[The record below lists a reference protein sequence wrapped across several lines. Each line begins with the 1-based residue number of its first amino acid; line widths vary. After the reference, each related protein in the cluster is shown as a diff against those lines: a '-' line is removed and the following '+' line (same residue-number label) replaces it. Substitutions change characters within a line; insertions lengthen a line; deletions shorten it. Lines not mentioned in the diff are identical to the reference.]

1 MVGTIA
7 GTFMYF
13 AQGLILA
20 PRGQRF
26 ATALQHMKTRSPIL
40 GGSLALWSGS
50 FALTG
55 GALKYYRQEEDEWND
70 TLGGALT
77 AFLIHIR
84 SFGLQYAA
92 NQALQ
97 MGAIFYFMER
107 FFYKSKRE
115 RTQTA
120 NEVDD

>member
-1 MVGTIA
+1 
-7 GTFMYF
+7 
-13 AQGLILA
+13 
-20 PRGQRF
+20 
-26 ATALQHMKTRSPIL
+26 MKTRSPIL